1 MTSFRETGLHMST
14 LSKRVCQIKSSKSSH
29 CKSSQKMQADKCW
42 RCTKEFSQKMGRGW
56 CRYGMI
62 GDYLI
67 TKQTG
72 AEERI
77 HNLVMV
83 TERRYTLKEY
93 YLAFMNDR

>member
-42 RCTKEFSQKMGRGW
+42 RCTKEFSQKMGLAA
-56 CRYGMI
+56 YGMI

-72 AEERI
+72 AEGRI
-77 HNLVMV
+77 FDLVMV
-83 TERRYTLKEY
+83 EEIK
-93 YLAFMNDR
+93 